1 MPAAPSVAPMF
12 FISYRRDDSAGH
24 VGRLYDA
31 LSARFGRQRLFFD
44 IDHIAPG
51 QDFVQVLESSLNR
64 CSVLLV
70 VIGKRWAGSGKI
82 GSRRLDQPD
91 DFVHLEV
98 AAGLRRPD
106 LRVIPVLIQGTK
118 MPSPS
123 ALPDDLKELS
133 RRNATELSDLRW
145 KEDVA
150 RLCASLEADSG
161 AGAPAGETLRRLAG
175 RIKAPES
182 LAKWA
187 KPAGAVAA
195 ALLVAGLGVAAF
207 TSRSHGTGGVATG
220 AVSGS
225 TEIPRGDPLRLP
237 SRLSE
242 GVKVVLPTVR
252 KWRSDAQL
260 TDIEAVLPPVDA
272 RSSEYVLTFTFRSPE
287 DGAGLKVTTGSPGG
301 LRYEKLP
308 AVTRSAIRQLADS
321 FMNLPEAL
329 AAARDAGMFGQLRS
343 ARLYTTAS
351 GTRAGR
357 PTWAISPVETGQAKT
372 YYLDGVTGKPVTA
385 PARKKGGLL
394 GKVEGI
400 FK

>member
-1 MPAAPSVAPMF
+1 MF

-51 QDFVQVLESSLNR
+51 QDFVQVLDSSLNR

-70 VIGKRWAGSGKI
+70 VIGKRWAGSGKV
-82 GSRRLDQPD
+82 GNRRIDQAD

-98 AAGLRRPD
+98 AAGLRRAD
-106 LRVIPVLIQGTK
+106 LRVIPVLIQGMK

-123 ALPDDLKELS
+123 ALPEDLKELS

-150 RLCASLEADSG
+150 RLCASLEA
-161 AGAPAGETLRRLAG
+161 AGGTREPVAETLRHLAG
-175 RIKAPES
+175 RLKGPAGLPR
-182 LAKWA
+182 WA
-187 KPAGAVAA
+187 KPAGAAA
-195 ALLVAGLGVAAF
+195 VALLVVGLAVAAF
-207 TSRSHGTGGVATG
+207 TSRDNGRGGVTTA
-220 AVSGS
+220 AVSGAS
-225 TEIPRGDPLRLP
+225 EIPRGDPLRLP

-242 GVKVVLPTVR
+242 GVKVVLPAAR
-252 KWRSDAQL
+252 KWRVDAQL
-260 TDIEAVLPPVDA
+260 TDIEAMLPPA
-272 RSSEYVLTFTFRSPE
+272 GIHTSEYLLAFGFRSPA

-308 AVTRSAIRQLADS
+308 AVTRSSIRQLSDS

-329 AAARDAGMFGQLRS
+329 ASARDAGMFGQVRS
-343 ARLYTTAS
+343 AKVYATAS
-351 GTRAGR
+351 GARAGR

-372 YYLDGVTGKPVTA
+372 YYLDGITGKPLAA
-385 PARKKGGLL
+385 PVRKRGGLL